1 MIDEIT
7 EKLKNGDK
15 YCLQFDGKRLE
26 GVEYQVFLL
35 TNSTEE
41 IKLGISKCNTGSAS
55 DIYEELKNTIEKYD
69 AWKNITMII
78 CDTTNVNTGKTN
90 GVVSLLQ
97 QKFNQEG
104 YTEPQYIGC
113 QHHILDLVIM
123 HILKFS
129 FQDVSKGPNLPYR
142 FISQI
147 QKDYNSL
154 KQEYERKASSELQIH
169 DNPGWRDD
177 FRFLYELCQAF
188 RSFKSSRIFPKIKW
202 KSLPPMNNARWNSK
216 AIYCIIGF
224 FLLPNWR
231 EKLGKLCEFICYEWA
246 DAWFS
251 DQRYN
256 ELSYNSLLSSLDK
269 IGSVKAINS
278 LRRNWSEE
286 NSRIDI
292 PRTNQVAE
300 RAVKRMAEIYLMT
313 IKKELMSYKF
323 IIENK
328 IY

>member
-1 MIDEIT
+1 
-7 EKLKNGDK
+7 
-15 YCLQFDGKRLE
+15 
-26 GVEYQVFLL
+26 
-35 TNSTEE
+35 
-41 IKLGISKCNTGSAS
+41 
-55 DIYEELKNTIEKYD
+55 
-69 AWKNITMII
+69 
-78 CDTTNVNTGKTN
+78 
-90 GVVSLLQ
+90 
-97 QKFNQEG
+97 
-104 YTEPQYIGC
+104 
-113 QHHILDLVIM
+113 
-123 HILKFS
+123 
-129 FQDVSKGPNLPYR
+129 
-142 FISQI
+142 
-147 QKDYNSL
+147 
-154 KQEYERKASSELQIH
+154 
-169 DNPGWRDD
+169 
-177 FRFLYELCQAF
+177 
-188 RSFKSSRIFPKIKW
+188 
-202 KSLPPMNNARWNSK
+202 MNNARWNSK

-256 ELSYNSLLSSLDK
+256 EHSYNSLLSSLDK
-269 IGSVKAINS
+269 IGSVKAIKS

-328 IY
+328 ID